1 MFGGNLSRPCTMF
14 VLQICYQIFV
24 ICRVHAP
31 YGGKSYSSY
40 TYLVL
45 ASFLI
50 LSVCREP
57 MAAIEKRVTEALAE
71 YEARHEFA
79 RLVTLPVEDR
89 VKYMPRAK
97 WEGGY
102 RWFRADNVICLEKI
116 RQLKSQDRR

>member
-79 RLVTLPVEDR
+79 RLVTLP
-89 VKYMPRAK
+89 
-97 WEGGY
+97 
-102 RWFRADNVICLEKI
+102 
-116 RQLKSQDRR
+116 RRGSREVHAAGEMGRRLSLVSC